1 MLYSRCQ
8 VWGRLKHY
16 LMYTAAGFVALGG
29 FGAVWSARPPLVDQV
44 QASQFSGAK
53 ASTAFEQKVHAGPS
67 WSQRLVND
75 LNERASSAAD
85 PLTKH
90 QSVQHLADTA
100 PAMRDDRAASE
111 AQTAS
116 RASTQQGSAPQGQT
130 ASAPPAASQTASESA
145 LTSPWSQPV
154 TVKPSDTKTAKA
166 DTAKDG
172 AATQTAAVT
181 PASIWTPIDS
191 ARDDRADL
199 PSLSIEELS
208 SAFNLGSR
216 PNPPRSWANS
226 DGGDSQA
233 SNDSQRTVEIRRGET
248 LFGVLVDAGIDYNE
262 AQDAVGALSDVF
274 SPRALQA
281 GQEITLNLSDAAAS
295 GDDAAPKLV
304 GLSFEP
310 SVTKDVTLERSESG
324 DFIAKAVDKP
334 LDKQLTRVSG
344 SIDSSL
350 FEAARE
356 AGLPV
361 AVVSDVI
368 KTFSYD
374 VDFQRD
380 IHGGDTF
387 EVLYER
393 YENEDGAFAKAGKML
408 YAALTLGGKKI
419 PMYYFEH
426 DGEGEFFT
434 ALGETVR
441 KSLLRTPIDGARITS
456 GFGMRMHPLLG
467 YSKMHKGIDFG
478 APTGTPIFAAG
489 AGIVVDVGPKN
500 GYGNYVRIKHN
511 ATYSTA
517 YAHISRF
524 AAGLHK
530 GERVKQG
537 EVIAYVGQTGRATGP
552 HLHYE
557 ILVNNQ
563 QVNPSKVK
571 IADSDKLTG
580 KQLAAFKAQV
590 EKVDAELAKQRRNTF
605 IAETPGVSLDCAG
618 PNGCEN

>member
-1 MLYSRCQ
+1 
-8 VWGRLKHY
+8 
-16 LMYTAAGFVALGG
+16 
-29 FGAVWSARPPLVDQV
+29 LVDQV
-44 QASQFSGAK
+44 QAAQFSAAK
-53 ASTAFEQKVHAGPS
+53 APSAFEQPAEAAPS
-67 WSQRLVND
+67 WSHHLGRD
-75 LNERASSAAD
+75 LNERNAAATE
-85 PLTKH
+85 PAIRH
-90 QSVQHLADTA
+90 PAVRHLAEATA
-100 PAMRDDRAASE
+100 PRDDRAAPE
-111 AQTAS
+111 APKAELAGKAQQTATPS
-116 RASTQQGSAPQGQT
+116 V
-130 ASAPPAASQTASESA
+130 PAAQN
-145 LTSPWSQPV
+145 LTSPWTQPV
-154 TVKPSDTKTAKA
+154 TIKQEEIGKAAAAKEPA
-166 DTAKDG
+166 STQV
-172 AATQTAAVT
+172 AATA
-181 PASIWTPIDS
+181 PASIWMPIDS
-191 ARDDRADL
+191 PRDDRADL

-208 SAFNLGSR
+208 SAFNLGGR
-216 PNPPRSWANS
+216 HMPRHWVGS
-226 DGGDSQA
+226 DGDQA
-233 SNDSQRTVEIRRGET
+233 GNNDTQRTVEIRRGET

-281 GQEITLNLSDAAAS
+281 GQEITLNLSDAAAA
-295 GDDAAPKLV
+295 GDDDGAPKLV

-324 DFIAKAVDKP
+324 DFVAKAIDKP

-393 YENEDGAFAKAGKML
+393 YENADGAFAKAGKML

-419 PMYYFEH
+419 PMYYFER

-489 AGIVVDVGPKN
+489 SGVVVEVGQKN

-517 YAHISRF
+517 YAHCSRF
-524 AAGLHK
+524 AAGLRK
-530 GERVKQG
+530 GDRVKQG

-563 QVNPSKVK
+563 QVNPSKVQ
-571 IADSDKLTG
+571 IADSNKLTG
-580 KQLAAFKAQV
+580 KELAAFKAQV
-590 EKVDAELAKQRRNTF
+590 GKIDAELAKQRRNTF
-605 IAETPGVSLDCAG
+605 IAETPGAGLDCTG
-618 PNGCEN
+618 PEGCEN

>member
-1 MLYSRCQ
+1 
-8 VWGRLKHY
+8 
-16 LMYTAAGFVALGG
+16 MYTAAGFVALGG

-53 ASTAFEQKVHAGPS
+53 ASTAFEQKVHTDPS

-75 LNERASSAAD
+75 LNERAFSTAD
-85 PLTKH
+85 PLTKPETIH
-90 QSVQHLADTA
+90 RLANHMPSA
-100 PAMRDDRAASE
+100 RDDRAAPE

-116 RASTQQGSAPQGQT
+116 QAPISQTSAAQAQPASAPASTQLPSAP
-130 ASAPPAASQTASESA
+130 A
-145 LTSPWSQPV
+145 LRSPWSQPV
-154 TVKPSDTKTAKA
+154 TIKPAGTEAAKA
-166 DTAKDG
+166 DMAKDG
-172 AATQTAAVT
+172 AATQTAAAT
-181 PASIWTPIDS
+181 PASIWAPIDS
-191 ARDDRADL
+191 PRDDRAEL

-216 PNPPRSWANS
+216 PNPPRSWTNS
-226 DGGDSQA
+226 GGGSQA
-233 SNDSQRTVEIRRGET
+233 NNDTQRTVEIRRGET

-281 GQEITLNLSDAAAS
+281 GQEITLNLSDASAS
-295 GDDAAPKLV
+295 GDEDAAPKLV

-324 DFIAKAVDKP
+324 DFVAKAVDKP
-334 LDKQLTRVSG
+334 LDKQVTRVSG

-350 FEAARE
+350 FEAGRE

-489 AGIVVDVGPKN
+489 AGVVVEVGQKN

-511 ATYSTA
+511 VTYSTA
-517 YAHISRF
+517 YAHCSRF

-530 GERVKQG
+530 GDRVKQG

-557 ILVNNQ
+557 ILVDNQ

-571 IADSDKLTG
+571 IADSNKLTG
-580 KQLAAFKAQV
+580 RQLVAFKAQV

-605 IAETPGVSLDCAG
+605 IAETPGMGLDCAG

>member
-1 MLYSRCQ
+1 
-8 VWGRLKHY
+8 
-16 LMYTAAGFVALGG
+16 MYTAAGFVALGG

-53 ASTAFEQKVHAGPS
+53 ASTAFEQKVHTGPS

-85 PLTKH
+85 PLTKP
-90 QSVQHLADTA
+90 QTLQRLAANKLAT
-100 PAMRDDRAASE
+100 RDDRAAP
-111 AQTAS
+111 AGQT
-116 RASTQQGSAPQGQT
+116 GSPALTPETATSATPTSQTSAAYVQT
-130 ASAPPAASQTASESA
+130 ASAPTASPQIPA
-145 LTSPWSQPV
+145 PVLTSPWNQPV
-154 TVKPSDTKTAKA
+154 TIKPAGTEAIKA

-172 AATQTAAVT
+172 TATQTAAAT
-181 PASIWTPIDS
+181 AASIWTSIDS
-191 ARDDRADL
+191 PRDDRADL

-226 DGGDSQA
+226 GSDDQA
-233 SNDSQRTVEIRRGET
+233 GNDTQRTIEIRRGET

-281 GQEITLNLSDAAAS
+281 GQEITLDLSDATAS
-295 GDDAAPKLV
+295 GDDDAAPKLV

-324 DFIAKAVDKP
+324 DFVAKAIDKP
-334 LDKQLTRVSG
+334 LDKQVTRVSG

-393 YENEDGAFAKAGKML
+393 YENADGAFAKAGKML
-408 YAALTLGGKKI
+408 YASLTLGGKKI

-426 DGEGEFFT
+426 DGEGEFFNS
-434 ALGETVR
+434 LGETVR

-489 AGIVVDVGPKN
+489 SGVVVDVGRKN

-557 ILVNNQ
+557 ILVNSQ

-571 IADSDKLTG
+571 IADSNKLAG

-590 EKVDAELAKQRRNTF
+590 EKVDGELAKQRRNTF
-605 IAETPGVSLDCAG
+605 IAETPGAGLDCTG

>member
-1 MLYSRCQ
+1 
-8 VWGRLKHY
+8 
-16 LMYTAAGFVALGG
+16 MYTAAGFVALGG

-44 QASQFSGAK
+44 QASLFSGAK
-53 ASTAFEQKVHAGPS
+53 ASSAFEQKVHTGPS

-75 LNERASSAAD
+75 LNERAASAAD
-85 PLTKH
+85 PLTKP
-90 QSVQHLADTA
+90 QTLQRLAA
-100 PAMRDDRAASE
+100 NKLAARDDRAAPDSRPASQAPSSDTPTAE
-111 AQTAS
+111 A
-116 RASTQQGSAPQGQT
+116 
-130 ASAPPAASQTASESA
+130 PAAEALTHQAAVSHAPTV
-145 LTSPWSQPV
+145 LTSPWSHPV
-154 TVKPSDTKTAKA
+154 TIKPAGTEAINA
-166 DTAKDG
+166 DTARDG
-172 AATQTAAVT
+172 TATQTAAAT
-181 PASIWTPIDS
+181 AASIWTSIDS
-191 ARDDRADL
+191 PRDDRADL

-226 DGGDSQA
+226 GSDGQA
-233 SNDSQRTVEIRRGET
+233 GNDTQRTIEIRRGET

-281 GQEITLNLSDAAAS
+281 GQEITLTLSDAAAS
-295 GDDAAPKLV
+295 GDDDAAPKLV

-324 DFIAKAVDKP
+324 DFVAKAVDKP
-334 LDKQLTRVSG
+334 LDKQVTRVSG

-393 YENEDGAFAKAGKML
+393 YENADGAFAKAGKML
-408 YAALTLGGKKI
+408 YASLTLGGKKI

-426 DGEGEFFT
+426 DGEGEFFN

-467 YSKMHKGIDFG
+467 FSKMHKGIDFG

-489 AGIVVDVGPKN
+489 SGVVVDVGQKN

-530 GERVKQG
+530 GDRVKQG

-571 IADSDKLTG
+571 IADSNKLTG

-590 EKVDAELAKQRRNTF
+590 EKVDSELAKQRRNTF
-605 IAETPGVSLDCAG
+605 IAETPGVGLDCTG
-618 PNGCEN
+618 PTGCEN